1 MSLLAWSFLEFR
13 VATNVRKLTGSKRIY
28 FWQVVQKQYSCKP
41 CVLPS
46 MYTVY
51 MIYLYISLW
60 CDLISYTYAGQ
71 LYVIIYLNVPIHTSC
86 SPILMGCFFFYAT
99 WQPLLSARL
108 LPMGLPEDVTVI
120 AWGIGC
126 ERWTALLYNI
136 RMIKDTSKSLNI
148 YLYTY
153 IYMWYI
159 HDIHMISDIQFDIYI
174 YTYLHPCAFT
184 CTYTYTI

>member
-28 FWQVVQKQYSCKP
+28 FWQVVQKQESRVHLAFCHQCILYIHDIS
-41 CVLPS
+41 LHFII
-46 MYTVY
+46 MWFD
-51 MIYLYISLW
+51 ILYLYRTIVCNHISK
-60 CDLISYTYAGQ
+60 CSYPHIMFTNSHG
-71 LYVIIYLNVPIHTSC
+71 L
-86 SPILMGCFFFYAT
+86 FFFYAT
-99 WQPLLSARL
+99 WQPWLSARL

-136 RMIKDTSKSLNI
+136 RMIKDTSKSLN
-148 YLYTY
+148 
-153 IYMWYI
+153 
-159 HDIHMISDIQFDIYI
+159 
-174 YTYLHPCAFT
+174 FT